1 MTEREKE
8 LWKKYF
14 PTPGL
19 SIEEVRRIVDLSC
32 MK

>member
-14 PTPGL
+14 PGDGL

-32 MK
+32 M